1 MDEKNQNLIK
11 NHKKLLKKIE
21 YYKNNLQIIHERF
34 DFFYVLINQLQVSCS
49 QNRLYHP
56 FEKFDDIF
64 KHFSEQ
70 LNKIIEQMDSSIF
83 QTLKKFEDDIDK
95 KKKEI
100 DEIFIKNIIKK
111 EKKKEEKP
119 NKKDREKND
128 NMKNNFKYLIPLE
141 DKEKNIFNET
151 LKENIK
157 QIYNYVNNSIQ
168 QNILENKI
176 DYINKYNEIIDIVN
190 NPSEIKSVFD
200 KFSIHIKQF
209 SEASIDLSETI
220 NNEFLIPE
228 KTVDAKNEKI
238 IANTNPSNI
247 DNEKKNYDFVIL
259 NKEEKENENEILI
272 SNLIQEIINR
282 ETLIKFKKDID
293 ILKLLD
299 MDIDSKKSAIKKEI
313 FLSKISD
320 LCLNSIS
327 IVKNENNFIF
337 LANILNVIFL
347 QEQSK
352 LNVLIQI
359 ITISNHIKYQN
370 IYLYEI
376 MVKKNSLFRKKSLWE
391 KLIVSDLINI
401 INNYK
406 EEKLDDKSEEI
417 ENIENNK
424 NEKNIVISFLK
435 SLPLSKHVIS
445 ELKKLNNNQM
455 KNFSKYIKFQ
465 TSVLLSKYII
475 IMNHYLVKDKNIQD
489 ILSYYRDKLSLNK
502 ELVEH
507 LKNLLLIL
515 NLNSKHRKLYIDIT
529 NNDKTFII
537 LQTLKFLPTD
547 DCSKFLIL
555 NKAFCQKIKQNNFSK
570 FFLQKEFKIDLYIKY
585 FGDFLQIFKIKT
597 EYYYEKVKN
606 SNNLFLENNKEDKKV
621 NKKIELIKN
630 DLKRTVFLQQNPNH
644 NEAIKSILFTI
655 AFTFEDIGYYQGF
668 NIIVSFFFQLL
679 NYDEEKT
686 FYFFYGLLKNTK
698 YSKIFENNFEVLKTL
713 YSVFEK
719 IIELNMPEI
728 IYIIKDIKI
737 DIDYFCSSWFILL
750 FIGNINIIDKDDPPL
765 LLIYFLGK
773 FCISGWC
780 AIFNLGLTILEI
792 GYEKI
797 ITLEK
802 EELIKYIMKIVN
814 EEKIFDNS
822 NYKKCRNLF
831 EKYEKI
837 IDEYYVDK
845 LIELTKFEYENK
857 K

>member
-1 MDEKNQNLIK
+1 
-11 NHKKLLKKIE
+11 
-21 YYKNNLQIIHERF
+21 
-34 DFFYVLINQLQVSCS
+34 
-49 QNRLYHP
+49 
-56 FEKFDDIF
+56 
-64 KHFSEQ
+64 
-70 LNKIIEQMDSSIF
+70 
-83 QTLKKFEDDIDK
+83 
-95 KKKEI
+95 
-100 DEIFIKNIIKK
+100 
-111 EKKKEEKP
+111 
-119 NKKDREKND
+119 
-128 NMKNNFKYLIPLE
+128 MKNNFKYLIPLE

-168 QNILENKI
+168 LNILENNI

-220 NNEFLIPE
+220 NNEFLIRE
-228 KTVDAKNEKI
+228 KAVDAKNKKI
-238 IANTNPSNI
+238 IVNTNPSNI

-537 LQTLKFLPTD
+537 LQTLKFLPID
-547 DCSKFLIL
+547 DCNKFLIL

-570 FFLQKEFKIDLYIKY
+570 FFLQKEFKIDLFIKY

-597 EYYYEKVKN
+597 EYDYEKVKN

-630 DLKRTVFLQQNPNH
+630 DLKRTVFPQQNPNH

-698 YSKIFENNFEVLKTL
+698 YSKIFEKNFEFLKTL

-728 IYIIKDIKI
+728 INIIKDIKI

-773 FCISGWC
+773 FCINGWC